1 VQSIA
6 ERMIARREAARL
18 NTFVRRWRWRV
29 LGLSLRELRALAGAA
44 EPLDAAPP
52 PPPAKR
58 PRARRDSQP
67 QAQH

>member
-44 EPLDAAPP
+44 EPVGAPP
-52 PPPAKR
+52 QPEKPR
-58 PRARRDSQP
+58 RARRDSQP
-67 QAQH
+67 QSQPRH

>member
-29 LGLSLRELRALAGAA
+29 LGMSLRELRALAVAT
-44 EPLDAAPP
+44 EQTAPP

-58 PRARRDSQP
+58 ARRDSQQP
-67 QAQH
+67 QTRH